1 MEKTT
6 IPANKDVMQLAMEIV
21 MVSRSVFSW
30 MEL

>member
-6 IPANKDVMQLAMEIV
+6 IPANKEVMQFAAEIV
-21 MVSRSVFSW
+21 MASRKVFSW